1 MDSDLGWQQ
10 KAVVNLLQ
18 EDELRAEREFQ
29 LNYSWSKLRVSK
41 KVVISKQ
48 Y

>member
-29 LNYSWSKLRVSK
+29 LNYS
-41 KVVISKQ
+41 
-48 Y
+48 